1 MDTNQNPVNLQEE
14 NLEPISPKS
23 KITTGLLALFL
34 GCIGV
39 DQFYLGKVG
48 AGIGSI
54 CITIACIGTAA
65 IIGGIMGLLSLITY
79 GLSLLIST
87 PISLVCG
94 LSASIWP
101 LIRAIK
107 AFMGKAKDKS
117 GARIVN

>member
-54 CITIACIGTAA
+54 CITLACILAGMAFSG
-65 IIGGIMGLLSLITY
+65 IIGIIGIVTGGIALILAPLA
-79 GLSLLIST
+79 GF
-87 PISLVCG
+87 CG
-94 LSASIWP
+94 IPAGIWP